1 VFASLLVALI
11 PHVPDFVASV
21 VAILAKKGLIKPEE
35 LADLMI
41 RNAKPGES
49 FFAAVP

>member
-1 VFASLLVALI
+1 VAALLIALI

-21 VAILAKKGLIKPEE
+21 VAILAKKGLLKPEE
-35 LADLMI
+35 FADLII
-41 RNAKPGES
+41 RNQKPGES